1 MINDKKMNYKSLNPV
16 LYTKNLDQTIQFYTE
31 KLGFTCIEKNEVLNW
46 TLLQSGTI
54 EIMFS
59 HPVESIAFETAQFT
73 GSFYFNIDAVDIL
86 WEELKDNVRICYEI
100 ETFEWGMREFAI
112 YDNNGYVL
120 QFGQETT

>member
-1 MINDKKMNYKSLNPV
+1 MNYKSLNPI

-31 KLGFTCIEKNEVLNW
+31 KLGFTCIEKNKGSNW
-46 TLLQSGTI
+46 SLLQNGTI

-73 GSFYFNIDAVDIL
+73 GSLYLTLDDVDHL
-86 WEELKDNVRICYEI
+86 WESLKDNVKICYEI

-120 QFGQETT
+120 QFGQVII